1 MIGPGS
7 DKNKQERVPFHKPQS
22 CIFDAYTRCWK
33 NVHRVFV
40 SNVMAS
46 IRKEKIG
53 SAKGAQWCP
62 FDRGEWG
69 VESYLGNT
77 RLS

>member
-1 MIGPGS
+1 MHFLAQPGNI
-7 DKNKQERVPFHKPQS
+7 KKQARRVPFHKPQS

-46 IRKEKIG
+46 IRKEKNRVC
-53 SAKGAQWCP
+53 KKCP
-62 FDRGEWG
+62 MMPVCGGEWG
-69 VESYLGNT
+69 
-77 RLS
+77 